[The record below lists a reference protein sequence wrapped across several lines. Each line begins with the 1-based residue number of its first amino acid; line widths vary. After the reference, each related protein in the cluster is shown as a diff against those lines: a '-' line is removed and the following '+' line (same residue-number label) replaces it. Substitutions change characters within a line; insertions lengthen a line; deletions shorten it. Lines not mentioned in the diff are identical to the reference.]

1 MAEKSEKQWYVVK
14 AISGKENKVREY
26 IEAEQKRNPV
36 VASHVSQVL
45 IPTEKVY
52 QVRNGKKVVKER
64 SYLPGYVLIE
74 AKLEGEVVGIIRNI
88 PNVLGY
94 LGGKDG
100 KAVPLRSYEVNR
112 ILGNIDQTQEKE
124 EELIVPYY
132 VGETV
137 KVISGP
143 FNNFSGTIEEVNN
156 EKKKL
161 KVMVMIFGRKTPLEL
176 SFMQVEKEQ

>member
-74 AKLEGEVVGIIRNI
+74 ALLEGEVVGIIRNI

-100 KAVPLRSYEVNR
+100 KAVPLRPYEVNR
-112 ILGNIDQTQEKE
+112 ILGTIDQTQEKE

-143 FNNFSGTIEEVNN
+143 FNNFSGTIEDVNN
-156 EKKKL
+156 
-161 KVMVMIFGRKTPLEL
+161 
-176 SFMQVEKEQ
+176 

>member
-1 MAEKSEKQWYVVK
+1 MAEQSEKRWYVVK
-14 AISGKENKVREY
+14 AISGKEHKVREY
-26 IEAEQKRNPV
+26 LEAEMKRNPV
-36 VASHVSQVL
+36 VANHVSQVL

-52 QVRNGKKVVKER
+52 QVRDGKKIIKER

-74 AKLEGEVVGIIRNI
+74 ALLEGEVVGIIRNT

-100 KAVPLRSYEVNR
+100 KAVPLRPNEVSR
-112 ILGNIDQTQEKE
+112 ILGEVDKTQDE
-124 EELIVPYY
+124 EELDIPYT
-132 VGETV
+132 VGENV
-137 KVISGP
+137 KVTSGP
-143 FNNFSGTIEEVNN
+143 FNNFTGTIEEVNK